1 MNKEKQN
8 LVNLQSK
15 IDQKK
20 KELKQLKKEY
30 ETAFSAIS
38 KSWKEQVSS
47 AFPNLQPCNIG
58 EEYVGVDVVF
68 DGTVYNVFISE
79 YKQKL
84 YCMFSY
90 DRKDKSTYNFNLKE
104 AGQEPVDKLNGL
116 FSENPAYKTYSCYT
130 GHGIYKIFKKE
141 DFEDAFNFFLEVVS
155 AFASR

>member
-30 ETAFSAIS
+30 ETAFSAIR

-47 AFPNLQPCNIG
+47 TFPYLQPCNIG

-79 YKQKL
+79 YHQKL

-90 DRKDKSTYNFNLKE
+90 DRKDKSTYNLNLKE
-104 AGQEPVDKLNGL
+104 AGKELVDKLNGL
-116 FSENPAYKTYSCYT
+116 FSENQAYKSYCCYT
-130 GHGIYKIFKKE
+130 GNGIYKNFKKE
-141 DFEDAFNFFLEVVS
+141 DFDEAFNFFLEVVS